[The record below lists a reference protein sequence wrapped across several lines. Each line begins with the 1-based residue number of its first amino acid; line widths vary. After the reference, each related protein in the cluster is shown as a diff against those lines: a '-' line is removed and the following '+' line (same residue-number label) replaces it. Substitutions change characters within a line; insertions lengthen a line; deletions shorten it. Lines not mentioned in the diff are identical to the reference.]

1 MTTKASF
8 NLNGMAKY
16 LEDIVQAGVD
26 IDPAADRAL
35 QAGANVLLPEMQR
48 LVPVG
53 DPAEGDPHPG
63 QLKENIIIEGPIQEG
78 NLHTI
83 KIGVSADDKEVST
96 YGFVQ
101 EVGSPSKHIPAQPY
115 IRPAI
120 DTKRAA
126 TKQAIKQSLVKEGF
140 VNP

>member
-35 QAGANVLLPEMQR
+35 QAGADVLLPEMQR

-53 DPAEGDPHPG
+53 DSAEGDEHPG
-63 QLKENIIIEGPIQEG
+63 NLKRNIVIEGPTQAG

-83 KIGVSADDKEVST
+83 EIGVLDADAET
-96 YGFVQ
+96 AIYGNVQ
-101 EVGSPSKHIPAQPY
+101 EYGSPSKHIVAQPY

-120 DTKRAA
+120 DGKKAA
-126 TKQAIKQSLVKEGF
+126 VKKAIKQSLVNEGF